1 MLFRSQTNLTTI
13 QAVPLTDFQAQLAQ
27 AQAQV
32 QALNRARAQ
41 EPRQNYYGPLFYNQ
55 VGPTG

>member
-1 MLFRSQTNLTTI
+1 MVASIHSVLSS
-13 QAVPLTDFQAQLAQ
+13 AQ

-41 EPRQNYYGPLFYNQ
+41 EPCQNYYGPLFYNQ